1 MAEIYSITNSQND
14 GKFDSKLT
22 NTFRDKEIYEVDIFM
37 KYSAYAIEAAIAG
50 TSFVGSIIL
59 ASKYSTSNTEFFTM
73 LLAPFTYSII
83 ELSRVQLAISART
96 QNNLFMSAVAIVG
109 LLFFSVIT
117 VKSMS
122 QLGEMMFHP
131 RIQLVTQAKH
141 ELDEAKNNLINHN
154 KIIDEARLI
163 IDQRKNELNQAE
175 SRMNNTISHITDQAP
190 ETCHLVS
197 GINKHGRKYTIQ
209 KCSPNPVTQSLIT
222 QQENAKVDQK
232 KAIQSLNEAQKY
244 LSSISDETY
253 SRMVTNAEVKL
264 KKALSESQIHSFA
277 AMFYGK
283 DNLNV
288 SDDEVW
294 KLMRLFV
301 FIPAISAAFA
311 ASVLAAS
318 SVTKNEKYITSDEFA
333 LTSEEGRAL
342 IEATFEE
349 AIDQI
354 RNVKSEATSKSAA

>member
-1 MAEIYSITNSQND
+1 MAEIFSLNNSRND
-14 GKFDSKLT
+14 GTVSSKVT
-22 NTFRDKEIYEVDIFM
+22 DIDRDNDIYEINNFM

-50 TSFVGSIIL
+50 TSFVGSMIL
-59 ASKYSTSNTEFFTM
+59 ASKYSSSYTEYFTM
-73 LLAPFTYSII
+73 LLAPFAYSII
-83 ELSRVQLAISART
+83 ELSRVQLAISARK
-96 QNNLFMSAVAIVG
+96 QDNMFMSAVAIIG
-109 LLFFSVIT
+109 LIFFSVIT

-141 ELDEAKNNLINHN
+141 ELDEAKNDLANHN
-154 KIIDEARLI
+154 KLIDEARII
-163 IDQRKNELNQAE
+163 IDQRRFELNQAE
-175 SRMNNTISHITDQAP
+175 NRINNTISHITDQAP
-190 ETCHLVS
+190 ENCHVVS
-197 GINKHGRKYTIQ
+197 GVNKYGHKYTIQ
-209 KCSPNPVTQSLIT
+209 KCSPNPITQSLIA
-222 QQENAKVDQK
+222 QQENAKNDQS
-232 KAIQSLNEAQKY
+232 KAMQSLDEAQKH
-244 LSSISDETY
+244 LTNVSDQKY
-253 SRMVTNAEVKL
+253 SQVVANAETKL

-311 ASVLAAS
+311 ASILAAS
-318 SVTKNEKYITSDEFA
+318 SVKINEKHKNLDEFA

-354 RNVKSEATSKSAA
+354 RNVKSEVASKSAA